1 MGKFPAQSPSWEST
15 NVPDLYFAGTIM
27 QYRDYKKFMSGFI
40 HGFRYNVR
48 TLCRL
53 LAEKYMDMPYPTMR
67 IEGGTQTL
75 IETIA
80 QRINRSSGLW
90 QQPGFLCDVFVEGS
104 DGESFEHRQELPI
117 DLIHERWSSS
127 GLNYMTVSLEFGQ
140 RKFDNP
146 FNVPRI
152 ARDNVG
158 SARESNFLHPVVR
171 YFRMGEL
178 MADHHVIED
187 LAGEWREPEHLLPLR
202 EFLGSLEV
210 KEECQ

>member
-1 MGKFPAQSPSWEST
+1 
-15 NVPDLYFAGTIM
+15 
-27 QYRDYKKFMSGFI
+27 
-40 HGFRYNVR
+40 
-48 TLCRL
+48 
-53 LAEKYMDMPYPTMR
+53 
-67 IEGGTQTL
+67 
-75 IETIA
+75 
-80 QRINRSSGLW
+80 
-90 QQPGFLCDVFVEGS
+90 
-104 DGESFEHRQELPI
+104 
-117 DLIHERWSSS
+117 
-127 GLNYMTVSLEFGQ
+127 MTVSLEFGQ